1 MIDAFFPCFLT
12 FSSGFLVFLAVSEIA
27 KTRPLSCFLKKSCI
41 SEYLLNEAKYGRR
54 PSPVYQHY
62 PSHHRN
68 IHGSHLDRRL
78 ESPGVGE
85 VAETYKVRS
94 EKCRK
99 FFLGIEKK
107 AGQMQ
112 KVGAFT

>member
-1 MIDAFFPCFLT
+1 MAVGHLLCINT
-12 FSSGFLVFLAVSEIA
+12 ILATIEIYMA
-27 KTRPLSCFLKKSCI
+27 PIWAEDWSRQELGK
-41 SEYLLNEAKYGRR
+41 
-54 PSPVYQHY
+54 
-62 PSHHRN
+62 
-68 IHGSHLDRRL
+68 
-78 ESPGVGE
+78 